1 MQIKIWLLI
10 RLRGKG
16 LLFLPFAIQKIMF
29 FQPLG
34 KYLLLLKAV
43 FRKPEKWNIYWKE
56 ISKEMVAIGIGSI
69 GIITIISVFLGAV
82 TTVQTAFQLVSNLIP
97 RSVIGTIVRDSSI
110 LELSPTI
117 SAIVLAGKVGSSV
130 ASQIGTMR
138 VTEQIDALEIM
149 GINSPGYLILPKIL
163 GAVTM
168 IPLLVIISI
177 ALSIFGGYIAGTLS
191 GAISAQDYI
200 TGITTDF
207 VPFTFT
213 VCMIKSVIF
222 AFIIT
227 TVSAYQGFYT
237 SGGALEVGISSTKGV
252 VISCIMI
259 LFADYVTAQ
268 LLL

>member
-1 MQIKIWLLI
+1 
-10 RLRGKG
+10 
-16 LLFLPFAIQKIMF
+16 
-29 FQPLG
+29 
-34 KYLLLLKAV
+34 
-43 FRKPEKWNIYWKE
+43 
-56 ISKEMVAIGIGSI
+56 
-69 GIITIISVFLGAV
+69 
-82 TTVQTAFQLVSNLIP
+82 
-97 RSVIGTIVRDSSI
+97 
-110 LELSPTI
+110 
-117 SAIVLAGKVGSSV
+117 
-130 ASQIGTMR
+130 MR

>member
-1 MQIKIWLLI
+1 
-10 RLRGKG
+10 
-16 LLFLPFAIQKIMF
+16 
-29 FQPLG
+29 
-34 KYLLLLKAV
+34 
-43 FRKPEKWNIYWKE
+43 
-56 ISKEMVAIGIGSI
+56 
-69 GIITIISVFLGAV
+69 
-82 TTVQTAFQLVSNLIP
+82 
-97 RSVIGTIVRDSSI
+97 
-110 LELSPTI
+110 
-117 SAIVLAGKVGSSV
+117 
-130 ASQIGTMR
+130 MR

-191 GAISAQDYI
+191 GAINAQDYI

>member
-1 MQIKIWLLI
+1 MI
-10 RLRGKG
+10 
-16 LLFLPFAIQKIMF
+16 FHPF
-29 FQPLG
+29 G
-34 KYLLLLKAV
+34 KYILLLKAV
-43 FRKPEKWNIYWKE
+43 FRRPEKWSIYRRE
-56 ISKEMVAIGIGSI
+56 IFREMDSI
-69 GIITIISVFLGAV
+69 GVGSLWIISIISVFLGAV
-82 TTVQTAFQLVSNLIP
+82 TTVQTAFQLVSDLIP
-97 RSVIGTIVRDSSI
+97 KSVIGGIVRDSSI

-130 ASQIGTMR
+130 SSQIGTMR

-149 GINSPGYLILPKIL
+149 GINSPGYLILPKII
-163 GAVTM
+163 GAVVT

-177 ALSIFGGYIAGTLS
+177 ALSIFGGYLAGTLS
-191 GAISAQDYI
+191 GAVTPADFVNGLKS
-200 TGITTDF
+200 GF

-213 VCMIKSVIF
+213 VSMVKSVIF

-237 SGGALEVGISSTKGV
+237 EGGSLEVGIASTRAV

-259 LFADYVTAQ
+259 LVADYITAQ